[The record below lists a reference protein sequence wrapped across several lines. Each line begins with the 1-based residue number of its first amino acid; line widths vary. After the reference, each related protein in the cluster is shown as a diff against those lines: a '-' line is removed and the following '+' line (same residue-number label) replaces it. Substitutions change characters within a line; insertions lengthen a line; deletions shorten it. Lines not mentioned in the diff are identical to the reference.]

1 MSSSAPLRPGL
12 IVAGRYR
19 IEQQIGE
26 GGMGAVY
33 LVRHVRTDEMLA
45 LKVLHADVLKD
56 ATAVERFRR
65 EARAPAKIAS
75 EHIARVTDADTA
87 ADLDNAPFYVMEYLR
102 GRDLD
107 RILAEEGPLSPAQ
120 VVEYL
125 RQTAR
130 ALDKAHQLGII
141 HRDLKPEN
149 LFLTQR
155 EDGTACIKL
164 LDFGI
169 ARLGDTGAV
178 NPLKTQAG
186 YIFGTPAFMSPE
198 QALGDIALIGP
209 ATDVWALGLVAFKL
223 LMARDFWGEHPTA
236 RLCAMIL
243 TGPIPTPSE
252 RGSTFGA
259 GFDAWFAK
267 CVARPVDERFR
278 TAGEAVARL
287 ADSLGI
293 HLSEQ
298 MRASGRPSAPPMSEA
313 ITGHL
318 MTPQSFA
325 PTQIAHDQTGS
336 AQIPLPIPKR
346 SSAGVIFAMLGTGLF
361 LAVGA
366 IALVYATHG
375 KSAASAELT
384 STKPVAV
391 ADAGVDISALAPI
404 DSTSDSTALIASAD
418 APHADTHPKASASH
432 SADAPLTSATSRP
445 IAAPPPR
452 TDQATLTRD
461 QKHRLESLQRL
472 CDQGTFT
479 PSECQAKRVEIAHS
493 P

>member
-1 MSSSAPLRPGL
+1 
-12 IVAGRYR
+12 
-19 IEQQIGE
+19 
-26 GGMGAVY
+26 MGAVY

-107 RILAEEGPLSPAQ
+107 RTIAEEGPLAPQ
-120 VVEYL
+120 LVVEYL

-155 EDGTACIKL
+155 EDGTSCIKL

-198 QALGDIALIGP
+198 QALGDVALIGP

-243 TGPIPTPSE
+243 TGPIPTPTE

-287 ADSLGI
+287 ADALGV
-293 HLSEQ
+293 HVSEQ
-298 MRASGRPSAPPMSEA
+298 MRVSGRPSAPPIAEA
-313 ITGHL
+313 ITGH
-318 MTPQSFA
+318 MATPQSFA
-325 PTQIAHDQTGS
+325 PTQLHQESTGTH
-336 AQIPLPIPKR
+336 PLPKNSNTGIL
-346 SSAGVIFAMLGTGLF
+346 LGALAVF
-361 LAVGA
+361 LAGFA
-366 IALVYATHG
+366 IVAVFLMRPKTPAR
-375 KSAASAELT
+375 AELT
-384 STKPVAV
+384 STKPIPVL
-391 ADAGVDISALAPI
+391 DAGVVASLAPI
-404 DSTSDSTALIASAD
+404 DSAADSAAAVASAD
-418 APHADTHPKASASH
+418 PPHVDAHPKASA
-432 SADAPLTSATSRP
+432 APSSTGPSTTTSASAPVVR
-445 IAAPPPR
+445 AAAAMPVSTAP
-452 TDQATLTRD
+452 LTRD

-479 PSECQAKRVEIAHS
+479 PAECQAKRTEIEHS
-493 P
+493 Q

>member
-87 ADLDNAPFYVMEYLR
+87 EDLDNAPFYVMEYLR

-107 RILAEEGPLSPAQ
+107 RVLAEDGPITPTQ

-178 NPLKTQAG
+178 SPLKTQAG

-243 TGPIPTPSE
+243 TGPIPTPTE
-252 RGSTFGA
+252 RGSTFGP
-259 GFDAWFAK
+259 GFDGWFAK

-278 TAGEAVARL
+278 TAGEAVQRL
-287 ADSLGI
+287 AEALGV
-293 HLSEQ
+293 HWSEP
-298 MRASGRPSAPPMSEA
+298 MRVSGRPSAPPAAEA
-313 ITGHL
+313 VTEHANTASYGPPPAQLEVTGTHPL
-318 MTPQSFA
+318 SRNNNTAAIVVISGLVLAGLVIAAVFA
-325 PTQIAHDQTGS
+325 
-336 AQIPLPIPKR
+336 LRPK
-346 SSAGVIFAMLGTGLF
+346 SS
-361 LAVGA
+361 
-366 IALVYATHG
+366 
-375 KSAASAELT
+375 ASAELT
-384 STKPVAV
+384 SGAPKMML
-391 ADAGVDISALAPI
+391 ADAGAAIDPSSLAVAPLDSANALDAGTI
-404 DSTSDSTALIASAD
+404 ETAHLDLS
-418 APHADTHPKASASH
+418 HPKASAAK
-432 SADAPLTSATSRP
+432 SADLPPTNAPVRTA
-445 IAAPPPR
+445 AAPATR
-452 TDQATLTRD
+452 TDGAALTRD
-461 QKHRLESLQRL
+461 QKHRLESLQRM

-479 PSECQAKRVEIAHS
+479 PPECQAKRAEIS
-493 P
+493 RTP